1 MLRGM
6 RQASTNWVGK
16 SIMITVVGFLAIS
29 FVIWGIGDIFRG
41 GSRQTVATIGNTEI
55 SSEQFRQSFT
65 ERLQQISRQVGRP
78 VTPAQAQAYGIDQ
91 QLLGQMI
98 GEAALDEQARKLKL
112 GVADADI
119 SKRIMQDPAFRGLS
133 GAFDATRFDQVIRQ
147 AGFTEQRYVAE
158 QRKVALRRQIVGAIT
173 AATTVPKAEAE
184 AKNRFDNEQRNIEY
198 VTLTRAAAG
207 EIAAPTPEVLKKYF
221 ADRKVTFRAPEYRK
235 LVILQLSAEEIG
247 KTIKVSDDDIKA
259 LYAARKAR
267 FETPE
272 KREVQQ
278 IVFPNED
285 EAKVAAAKV
294 AGGAWFELVAG
305 ERGLKPTD
313 ISLGTVAKSEISD
326 SAIGDAAFGLKEGE
340 VSQPVKGRFGVAL
353 LRVNKIIPAS
363 TTTYEQAAPE
373 LKTELANE
381 RAKSEV
387 SARRDKVE
395 DELAGGAR
403 LEEVAQK
410 IGIAVRTID
419 AIDRSG
425 RGPDGNPE
433 PNMPANLDILTN
445 AFTTGVGVE
454 NDPVQITGGYA
465 WYEVAGVTAPRDRTL
480 DEVRPRVESQWRDEE
495 MAKRL
500 KAKAI
505 EMTDKIKGGATF
517 ASLAEKDGL
526 KVEATAGLKRT
537 SSNPLPPTAIADVFT
552 LEKDAAGSSEAKD
565 PVERIVFHV
574 TDITVPEFNPDSS
587 TAKTITDTLRNAYTE
602 EFLSQYVARI
612 ETDLGTTINR
622 AALTQATNANSSS
635 GNTGN

>member
-65 ERLQQISRQVGRP
+65 DRLQQISRQVGRP
-78 VTPAQAQAYGIDQ
+78 VTPAQAVAYGIDQ

-119 SKRIMQDPAFRGLS
+119 SKRIMQDPAFLGLS
-133 GAFDATRFDQVIRQ
+133 GAFDAARFDQVIRQ

-285 EAKVAAAKV
+285 EAKAAAAKV

-326 SAIGDAAFGLKEGE
+326 SAISDAAFALKEGE
-340 VSQPVKGRFGVAL
+340 VSHPVKGRFGFAL
-353 LRVNKIIPAS
+353 LRVNKIFPAS
-363 TTTYEQAAPE
+363 TMTYEQAAPE

-410 IGIAVRTID
+410 IGIPVRTID

-425 RGPDGNPE
+425 RGLDGNPE

-565 PVERIVFHV
+565 PVERIVFRV
-574 TDITVPEFNPDSS
+574 TDITVPEFNPDSP

-622 AALTQATNANSSS
+622 AAFTQATNANSSS